1 MIFLII
7 YLVVKNIIKW
17 KLDKNVDKLM
27 EPEKLHD
34 LTKKVS
40 TQTREKRKTAKHAFN
55 GSFGSPDGV
64 PSELIILI
72 NFIINGSNDNLEL
85 RFFYQLKQVSN
96 VLFKIMPSRATRVQV
111 LDTNGTMHTKRC
123 LPSFML
129 A

>member
-1 MIFLII
+1 MLII

-27 EPEKLHD
+27 EPEKLYD

-40 TQTREKRKTAKHAFN
+40 TQSREKRKTAKHAFN

-72 NFIINGSNDNLEL
+72 NFIINSSNDNLEL
-85 RFFYQLKQVSN
+85 RFF
-96 VLFKIMPSRATRVQV
+96 
-111 LDTNGTMHTKRC
+111 
-123 LPSFML
+123 LPVETIFQRIV
-129 A
+129 